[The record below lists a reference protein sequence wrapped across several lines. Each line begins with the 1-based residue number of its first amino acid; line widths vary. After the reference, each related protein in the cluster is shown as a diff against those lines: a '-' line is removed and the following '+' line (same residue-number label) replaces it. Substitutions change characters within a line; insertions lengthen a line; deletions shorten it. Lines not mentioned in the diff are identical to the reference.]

1 MFGYGKIS
9 RNMNDSIAI
18 DIDLPR
24 DLGDIYRDR
33 IVQLGYDAKGLN
45 DPAEMVRTYFSVCRR
60 LVSLQPRKV
69 LKAKEFQCPSNHVQG
84 LAKIES
90 TIRSGG
96 NLTPYLSETI
106 KHRDFQDQL
115 HLHWGIH
122 HLHLGAKMRADG
134 FVERTN
140 HLLFCRFD
148 NDNAYFIDV
157 LPHGVWTKQNLI
169 TILHENWPDSIYQFR
184 LPGVEGD
191 SLEDEQ
197 IQNLRAKNSNHGI
210 GMKDG
215 VVYAPLGGGVTFSG
229 ANTGDVYEVDYMLS
243 WAGEMQKKVIGDF
256 EEIEKRARERG
267 IFFADPAKFKLCLVG
282 DTFLAIEM
290 HSGYRLPLPSP

>member
-1 MFGYGKIS
+1 
-9 RNMNDSIAI
+9 MNDSIAI

-45 DPAEMVRTYFSVCRR
+45 DPAEMVRTYLSVCRR

-96 NLTPYLSETI
+96 DLTPYLSERI

-122 HLHLGAKMRADG
+122 HLHLGTKMQSND
-134 FVERTN
+134 FVKRTKY
-140 HLLFCRFD
+140 LLFCRFD
-148 NDNAYFIDV
+148 DDHAYFIDM
-157 LPHGVWTKQNLI
+157 LPHGVWTRQDLL
-169 TILHENWPDSIYQFR
+169 TILHKNWPDSIKDFS
-184 LPGVEGD
+184 LHGVRGD
-191 SLEDEQ
+191 SLDDEQ
-197 IQNLRAKNSNHGI
+197 VKGLREKNVNYCI
-210 GMKDG
+210 EMKDKT
-215 VVYAPLGGGVTFSG
+215 VYAPLGGGTTFSG
-229 ANTGDVYEVDYMLS
+229 ANTCDDYEADYMLH
-243 WAGEMQKKVIGDF
+243 WAEEMQKEIISDF
-256 EEIEKRARERG
+256 EEIEKGARERG
-267 IFFADPAKFKLCLVG
+267 ILFADPAKFKLCLVG
-282 DTFLAIEM
+282 DTFCAIETY
-290 HSGYRLPLPSP
+290 SGYKLLLGN